1 METIARYLPVG
12 ADPMMFILVG
22 SLATALMSMAKAG
35 FGGSMAL
42 LATPMMIY
50 ACARDGLAAAGIIL
64 PLLMVCDLISVYF
77 WWRQWNW
84 RAVWMILPGGAV
96 GILIGWVVLHWLNQ
110 MNDKGQK
117 DLANAWLMT
126 GIGVFC
132 LWFVALQI
140 YKARRGEGTPFRP
153 VFWQGSFVGTAAGIT
168 SMIGHSAGPITQ
180 MYMVSQQLP
189 KGMFVASTVLYYW
202 IGNALKFGPYM
213 IEGQVN
219 PNTLIA
225 SLALVPAVV
234 VGTVLGVYLHRR
246 VGPRQFT
253 VLVYVLLSLAGVGLV
268 IDGLRVFMR
277 P

>member
-1 METIARYLPVG
+1 MEMIAKYLPAG
-12 ADPMMFILVG
+12 TDPMMFIVVG
-22 SLATALMSMAKAG
+22 SLSTILMSMAKAG

-50 ACARDGLAAAGIIL
+50 ACSRDGFYANGIIL

-77 WWRQWNW
+77 WWRKWNW
-84 RAVWMILPGGAV
+84 RAVWMILPGGTI
-96 GILIGWVVLHWLNQ
+96 GILIGWIVLHWLNQ
-110 MNDKGQK
+110 MQAAGQK
-117 DLANAWLMT
+117 ELANAWLMT

-140 YKARRGEGTPFRP
+140 YKARRGEDTPFRP
-153 VFWQGSFVGTAAGIT
+153 VFWQGSCVGTAAGFT

-219 PNTLIA
+219 TNTLIA

-234 VGTVLGVYLHRR
+234 IGTVLGVYLHRR
-246 VGPRQFT
+246 VGARQFT
-253 VLVYVLLSLAGVGLV
+253 VLVYTLLALAGGGLV
-268 IDGLRVFMR
+268 YDGIKTFLK
-277 P
+277 